1 MRGLAGPPISGRL
14 RCWTANGIIK
24 SRLSTR
30 PATLVAEIGQPQ
42 SGTLASASIISAS
55 ASRSAAISMSS
66 RLSRGSRALSASWRH
81 SAACLRKRSESSDM
95 AAVMSKR
102 PRRSCRFCS
111 VASGSLRP
119 AISLDACNHTVTGQ
133 FFSARYAHFARATP
147 AASRAGGPACNPV
160 RRAVFLPAGL
170 MSAMGRKLPLG
181 WYRHHRKPP
190 QFESVKLAFNCP
202 PIWPLDL
209 FRCRGHIQNSLLLGF
224 GQAAGAKTGNGE
236 FNKPGLKLI
245 FGSTG
250 ILAQFHSRA

>member
-111 VASGSLRP
+111 VASGQFMTYDIFGRMRSAQVP
-119 AISLDACNHTVTGQ
+119 AFHTVTRHS
-133 FFSARYAHFARATP
+133 FSARYANFARATP

-160 RRAVFLPAGL
+160 RRAVFLAAGL
-170 MSAMGRKLPLG
+170 MSAMGPKRTLG
-181 WYRHHRKPP
+181 
-190 QFESVKLAFNCP
+190 E
-202 PIWPLDL
+202 
-209 FRCRGHIQNSLLLGF
+209 
-224 GQAAGAKTGNGE
+224 
-236 FNKPGLKLI
+236 
-245 FGSTG
+245 
-250 ILAQFHSRA
+250 